1 MSLSNKHKSIIL
13 KKYRKL
19 PAKKISEE
27 LNLDIQDVQ
36 TYLNEINKKP
46 PFYFYLLLIAIPII
60 LLILLE
66 SGLRIFD
73 YGYNN
78 DQWIEITPEYL
89 GLNHEIGRR
98 YFNSTSTIPVSI
110 QDVFAK
116 EKKEN
121 TFRVFVLGGSSAAGY
136 PYLPLGSFSR
146 YLKQRLELVYP
157 GSIIEVVNLSLTA
170 VNSYTILDFMP
181 EVINQKPDLIIIYAG
196 HNEYYGALGIGSME
210 SFGSSRTIV
219 NLTLYLNRFK
229 TTQLL
234 RDVIKYFSD
243 LLFYKE
249 KASGTLMSRMA
260 KEQTIPFDSEIF
272 NAGIDQFKENMRD
285 VLEIV
290 KSHNVPVLLGTL
302 ASNLKDQPPFISSK
316 KGKNPSAKEIFYQAK
331 NELEKGNNK
340 KADSLFRT
348 AKDLDELRFRA
359 PEKINETIIQLGNE
373 FDFEVVQIDSALNAI
388 SPKGIIGDNLMTD
401 HLHPTLQGYQ
411 IIGKLYYQ
419 KMYEK
424 GYLPK
429 TGSPDLP
436 YDKQDSIT
444 IANFSFS
451 KFDSVSAD
459 FKIRALKND
468 WPYIEK
474 NKAKSIDELFHP
486 KNFLDSTAIDVIY
499 NNMEWQK
506 AQSIIA
512 DWYLKQKDY
521 DNYLNQMNVLISNF
535 PIIVEYYDA
544 AANEMLQLQNF
555 DMAYKIYEKRYKQ
568 KPSALATKWL
578 GNIDLF
584 YKRTDS
590 AIKYLSES
598 VKLKSDDTQVL
609 YNLAGAYS
617 QNKNYGKALE
627 MINMCLKI
635 DPNYPQAE
643 NLREQLTV
651 ILDQE

>member
-1 MSLSNKHKSIIL
+1 VSLSNKHKSIIL

-19 PAKKISEE
+19 PAKKVAEE
-27 LNLDIQDVQ
+27 LNLNIEDVQ
-36 TYLNEINKKP
+36 NYLNEINKKP
-46 PFYFYLLLIAIPII
+46 PFYFYIFLILLPVIF
-60 LLILLE
+60 LILLE
-66 SGLRIFD
+66 TGLRIFD
-73 YGYNN
+73 YGYNT

-89 GLNHEIGRR
+89 GLNHEVGRR

-121 TFRVFVLGGSSAAGY
+121 TFRVFVLGESSGAGY
-136 PYLPLGSFSR
+136 PFMPIGSFSR

-157 GSIIEVVNLSLTA
+157 ESIIEVVNLSLTA
-170 VNSYTILDFMP
+170 VNSYTIRDFMP
-181 EVINQKPDLIIIYAG
+181 EVVKQKPDLILIYAG

-219 NLTLYLNRFK
+219 NLVLYLNRFK
-229 TTQLL
+229 TTQFL
-234 RDVIKYFSD
+234 RDTIKYFSG
-243 LLFYKE
+243 LLFDKE

-260 KEQTIPFDSEIF
+260 KEQSIQFNSEIF

-285 VLEIV
+285 VLEIANNN
-290 KSHNVPVLLGTL
+290 NVPVIFGTV
-302 ASNLKDQPPFISSK
+302 ASNLKDQRPFISSK
-316 KGKNPSAKEIFYQAK
+316 NGNNPSADDIFEQANEELKK
-331 NELEKGNNK
+331 NNYNH
-340 KADSLFRT
+340 AISLFRT

-359 PEKINETIIQLGNE
+359 PEKINETIIQLGKE
-373 FDFEVVQIDSALNAI
+373 FDCEVVQIDSALNAL
-388 SPKGIIGDNLMTD
+388 SPNGIIGDNLMTD
-401 HLHPTLQGYQ
+401 HLHPTLKGYQ
-411 IIGKLYYQ
+411 IIGKLYYE
-419 KMYEK
+419 KMHEK
-424 GYLPK
+424 NYLPE
-429 TGSPDLP
+429 TNPINLSFE
-436 YDKQDSIT
+436 KQDSIT
-444 IANFSFS
+444 VANFCFS

-459 FKIRALKND
+459 YKIRALKND

-474 NKAKSIDELFHP
+474 SEAKSIEELFHP
-486 KNFLDSTAIDVIY
+486 KNFIDSIALDVIY

-506 AQSIIA
+506 AQSKIA

-555 DMAYKIYEKRYKQ
+555 DKAYKIFEKRYKQ
-568 KPSALATKWL
+568 KPSAFSTKWL

-590 AIKYLSES
+590 AIKYLNES
-598 VKLKSDDTQVL
+598 IKLKSDDTQVL

-617 QNKNYGKALE
+617 QKKNYGKALE
-627 MINMCLKI
+627 MINKCLNI

-643 NLREQLTV
+643 NLKRQLLLITKK
-651 ILDQE
+651 